1 MGLINGS
8 VYLENNC
15 ELWKKLFLEEKNI
28 LENIFIKEDFTIE
41 HVGSTSVKGL
51 SSKPIIDIAVG
62 VDNLNSINKYI
73 NSLEKLYTIKS
84 NPDKDEILL
93 IKENEKE
100 TFCLIHVLPINSDRY
115 INLIK
120 FRDILINNPDIL
132 KKYENLK
139 KDLAHKYKNDR
150 NIYTKSKND
159 FVNKVLKNT
168 NIS

>member
-1 MGLINGS
+1 MGLINGN
-8 VYLENNC
+8 VDLENNY
-15 ELWKKLFLEEKNI
+15 ELWKKMFLEEKSV
-28 LENIFIKEDFTIE
+28 LENIFTKDDFTIE

-73 NSLEKLYTIKS
+73 NTLEKLYTIKS

-93 IKENEKE
+93 IKENEVE

-132 KKYENLK
+132 KEYENLK
-139 KDLAHKYKNDR
+139 IFLANKYKNDR
-150 NIYTKSKND
+150 NTYTKSKND
-159 FVNKVLKNT
+159 FIKEVLNKYM
-168 NIS
+168 I